1 MVDPALLRPGRFDK
15 IVNVP
20 LPDKEARRGI
30 LQIQLKGKPISKDVD
45 VERLVEMTEGL
56 NGADLAALVNT
67 ALSIVLQAYIAKYPR
82 PEDAK
87 KHLDEP
93 IVTYE
98 HFQEAAKKV
107 RSSRESN
114 PMERAGVPF
123 YR

>member
-1 MVDPALLRPGRFDK
+1 
-15 IVNVP
+15 
-20 LPDKEARRGI
+20 
-30 LQIQLKGKPISKDVD
+30 GKPISKEVD
-45 VERLVEMTEGL
+45 VGHLVEMTDGF

-67 ALSIVLQAYIAKYPR
+67 AVSMVLQAYIAKYPR

-87 KHLDEP
+87 KHLDEA

-98 HFQEAAKKV
+98 HFKEAAKKV

-114 PMERAGVPF
+114 PMERVAVPF

>member
-1 MVDPALLRPGRFDK
+1 MRGMY
-15 IVNVP
+15 P
-20 LPDKEARRGI
+20 LS
-30 LQIQLKGKPISKDVD
+30 ISKE
-45 VERLVEMTEGL
+45 VEVGRLVEMTDGF

-98 HFQEAAKKV
+98 HLQEAAKRV
-107 RSSRESN
+107 RPSRETN
-114 PMERAGVPF
+114 PMEKVAMPY

>member
-1 MVDPALLRPGRFDK
+1 MEVG
-15 IVNVP
+15 
-20 LPDKEARRGI
+20 
-30 LQIQLKGKPISKDVD
+30 Q
-45 VERLVEMTEGL
+45 LVEMTEGF

-67 ALSIVLQAYIAKYPR
+67 AVSIVLQAYIAKYPK

-87 KHLDEP
+87 KHLTEA

-114 PMERAGVPF
+114 PMERVSAPF
-123 YR
+123 YK